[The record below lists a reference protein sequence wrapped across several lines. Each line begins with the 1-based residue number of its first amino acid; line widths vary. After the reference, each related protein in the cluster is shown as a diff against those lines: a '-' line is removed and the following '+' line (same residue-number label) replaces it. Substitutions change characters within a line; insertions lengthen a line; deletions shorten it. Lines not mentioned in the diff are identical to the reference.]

1 MHDENRNHLAD
12 ATLLQAIGRG
22 DASSFRVLV
31 DRHGAV
37 AHRIALRMLGDR
49 SDAEDV
55 AQETLLRLWRLAGQ
69 AATIASLPAWLQRV
83 ATNICLD
90 RLRQRQR
97 RAQAIADDSGHDD
110 LADGAPLADM
120 LVEQAQRAGAAQRAI
135 ARLPDR
141 QRAAIILTYYEGLPN
156 ASAADMMEMNIKAFE
171 SLLVRARQSLRQE
184 LALAVEGAGNVHR

>member
-1 MHDENRNHLAD
+1 MHDESRTHLTD
-12 ATLLQAIGRG
+12 ANLLQAIGRG

-97 RAQAIADDSGHDD
+97 QAQAIADDSSHDD
-110 LADGAPLADM
+110 LADGSPLADM

-156 ASAADMMEMNIKAFE
+156 ASATDIMEMNIKAFE

-184 LALAVEGAGNVHR
+184 LALALEGARHVHR

>member
-1 MHDENRNHLAD
+1 MHDESRTHLTD
-12 ATLLQAIGRG
+12 ANLLQAIGRG

-55 AQETLLRLWRLAGQ
+55 AQEALLRLWRLAEQ
-69 AATIASLPAWLQRV
+69 AAGIASLVAWLQRV

-97 RAQAIADDSGHDD
+97 RAQAITDDTGHDN
-110 LADGAPLADM
+110 LADGGPLADE
-120 LVEQAQRAGAAQRAI
+120 LIDQAQRAGAAQRAI

-141 QRAAIILTYYEGLPN
+141 QRAAIILTYYEGLAN
-156 ASAADMMEMNIKAFE
+156 ASAADMLEMNIKAFE

-184 LALAVEGAGNVHR
+184 LALALEEAGHVNH